1 MWNLMKIKEES
12 GIELT
17 ESLAMLPAASVSG
30 LYFANEHAKYFAV
43 GKITKDQVPGSS
55 CQLVLSWSW
64 SWSWSVSIDS
74 SPCVRT
80 DQRVRAEEGTVGGGG
95 GEVALGQPQLPVKR
109 QAPSALLPCFFLW
122 Q

>member
-43 GKITKDQVPGSS
+43 GKVAKDQVTCPRWPFGDQPHSS
-55 CQLVLSWSW
+55 RVYTTLTLWMSRVCGV
-64 SWSWSVSIDS
+64 V
-74 SPCVRT
+74 
-80 DQRVRAEEGTVGGGG
+80 VRAQIDDYAQRKGQAVEEA
-95 GEVALGQPQLPVKR
+95 EKWL
-109 QAPSALLPCFFLW
+109 SANLSY